1 MTAPL
6 PVASRAEVRRA
17 VLREVRADRGMFA
30 ALLTL
35 NALAAVAG
43 LLPSW
48 LLGSIVDTVAAA
60 PGPGAL
66 AEVDRLAMMI
76 VLAVL
81 AQILLT
87 RRALSLGHR
96 FGERI
101 ALRFRERFMRRLLD
115 LPPPVADQAP
125 VGDLTA
131 RGTADIAR
139 VSTVLRTAL
148 PELFVAASQGLL
160 LVVAVLVLDPFLGA
174 CALGALVVL
183 AAALRW
189 YLKRARGAYLA
200 EGAANSGLAEVLTGT
215 AAGARTVEALSL
227 QEERL
232 RAADAAIAEAHRT
245 RLGTL
250 RLRTVLLP
258 AIDISSLLP
267 LVGVLL
273 VGGAFHLSGQ
283 ATLGTVVTAAMLLR
297 QLSGPIEAAMLWVEQ
312 LQASGASFA
321 RAEGLGAVPPGPPP
335 AAREPADDRIRM
347 DGVRYAYGGRDD
359 VLTGVSLDIE
369 PGERIAV
376 VGASGAGKSTL
387 GRLLAGLDGPRTGTV
402 TVGGVPIAELP
413 PERLRRQV
421 VLIVQEQ
428 HVFRDTLRD
437 NLLIAAPDADDARL
451 ADALEAVGASW
462 ASALPDGLDTV
473 LGGDRNPLS
482 GAEAQQLALAR
493 VVLADPHTIVLDEA
507 TALLDP
513 ATARATERSLA
524 ELLEGRTVV
533 AIAHRLQTA
542 RDADRIAVMEQGR
555 IVELGPHGDLVS
567 RGGPYAALWSAWSGG
582 PGAGSDPD
590 G

>member
-1 MTAPL
+1 MSALL
-6 PVASRAEVRRA
+6 PVANRAEVRRA
-17 VLREVRADRGMFA
+17 VLREVRADRGLFA
-30 ALLTL
+30 AVLAL

-43 LLPSW
+43 LLPPW
-48 LLGSIVDTVAAA
+48 LLGSIVDTVAAD
-60 PGPGAL
+60 PGPGVL
-66 AEVDRLAMMI
+66 AEVDRLALMI

-87 RRALSLGHR
+87 RRALLLGHR
-96 FGERI
+96 FGERV
-101 ALRFRERFMRRLLD
+101 ALRFRERFVRRLLD
-115 LPPPVADQAP
+115 LPAPVADQAA

-148 PELFVAASQGLL
+148 PELFVAASQALFLL
-160 LVVAVLVLDPFLGA
+160 GSVLFLDPLLGA
-174 CALGALVVL
+174 CALGAPVVL
-183 AAALRW
+183 TAALRW
-189 YLKRARGAYLA
+189 YLKRARDAYLA
-200 EGAANSGLAEVLTGT
+200 EGAANSGVAEVLTGT
-215 AAGARTVEALSL
+215 ASGARTVEALGL
-227 QEERL
+227 QEERH
-232 RAADAAIAEAHRT
+232 RAADAAIGEARRA

-258 AIDISSLLP
+258 AIDVSSLLP

-273 VGGAFHLSGQ
+273 VGGAFHLGGH

-297 QLSGPIEAAMLWVEQ
+297 QLSGPIETAMLWTDQ

-335 AAREPADDRIRM
+335 TKREPADDRIRVG
-347 DGVRYAYGGRDD
+347 GVHYAYGGRDD
-359 VLTGVSLDIE
+359 VLTGVVLDVE
-369 PGERIAV
+369 PGERLAV

-387 GRLLAGLDGPRTGTV
+387 GRLLAGVDRPRTGTV
-402 TVGGVPIAELP
+402 TVGGVPIAGLP

-437 NLLIAAPDADDARL
+437 NLLIAAPDADDGRL

-462 ASALPDGLDTV
+462 APALPDGLDTV
-473 LGGDRNPLS
+473 LGGDRHPLS
-482 GAEAQQLALAR
+482 GAQAQQLALAR

-513 ATARATERSLA
+513 ATARATERALA
-524 ELLEGRTVV
+524 DLLEGRTVV

-542 RDADRIAVMEQGR
+542 RDADRIAVMERGR
-555 IVELGPHGDLVS
+555 IVELGTHDELVS
-567 RGGPYAALWSAWSGG
+567 RGGAYAALWHTWSGG
-582 PGAGSDPD
+582 PGNEETPG
-590 G
+590 